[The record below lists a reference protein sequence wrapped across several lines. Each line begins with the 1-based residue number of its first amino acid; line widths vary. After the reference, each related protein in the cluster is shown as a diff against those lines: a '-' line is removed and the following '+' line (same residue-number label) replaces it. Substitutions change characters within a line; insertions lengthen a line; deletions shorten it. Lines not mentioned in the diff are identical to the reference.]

1 MRLRN
6 IIVAGVSALAL
17 VAAGTAAEAASSPAR
32 PPAAPAPAHLLSTG
46 APAWSVMSIP
56 SPKGS
61 DVTDLRAM
69 SCPSATFCMAVG
81 GATTSS
87 NANVMLA
94 ERWNGTAWSV
104 VPTPQSNGSVLSA
117 VSCTSATFCLALGG
131 TSGGM
136 LLAERWNGKTWVSQ
150 AIPDKGDLAAAIS
163 CMSPTACT
171 AVGNSDGSPLTGH
184 WNGKTWAVQV
194 LPIQG
199 ILSGLSC
206 TSSWACT
213 AVGLKVNSAGDVLTL
228 AEHWNGKTWGVQATP
243 NPPADGNPLPYSQLT
258 GVSCTSASACTAVG
272 NSDNNSLGYPL
283 LLAERWNG
291 ATWAIQSTPEPGDLE
306 DAGFYGVSCASA
318 SACIAVGSYGQDPT
332 GGDFEGTLAE
342 GWNGKTWARQ
352 SIPSPSGGGDGQSE
366 LFGVSCTSAAAC
378 IAVGDYYPNKSTGP
392 NPASLAER
400 YS

>member
-17 VAAGTAAEAASSPAR
+17 VAAGTAAEAASARAR

-46 APAWSVMSIP
+46 APAWSVMPIP

-61 DVTDLRAM
+61 QVTVLTGM

-81 GATTSS
+81 DSTTSS
-87 NANVMLA
+87 TAVVMLA

-104 VPTPQSNGSVLSA
+104 VPTPQSKGSVLSA

-131 TSGGM
+131 ISGGM

-150 AIPDKGDLAAAIS
+150 AIPDKDDLSAIS
-163 CMSPTACT
+163 CPSPTACT
-171 AVGNSDGSPLTGH
+171 AVGGTQAGH

-194 LPIQG
+194 IAPQG
-199 ILSGLSC
+199 LLSGISC

-243 NPPADGNPLPYSQLT
+243 NPPADGVLPYSQLT

-272 NSDNNSLGYPL
+272 DSDNNSLGYPL

-291 ATWAIQSTPEPGDLE
+291 ATWAIQATPEPGDLD
-306 DAGFYGVSCASA
+306 DAGFTGVSCASD
-318 SACIAVGSYGQDPT
+318 SACIAVGYYAQDPT

-352 SIPSPSGGGDGQSE
+352 SIPSPSGGSDGQSE
-366 LFGVSCTSAAAC
+366 LFGVSCTAAAAC